1 MDWNSKIESIIKNK
15 KWIKNDTG
23 LWKVQCCKLVRDK
36 EELMVFIVTDELD
49 GPAISRVEKIVVTNN
64 NNELVVFYD
73 GEFDTTLDEEDYD
86 SYSEFFTLKE
96 WGVLF
101 NGNAAKELLEMDM
114 ITDEEGFYIESH
126 EGMSR
131 FIGNFDENASEEI
144 TEYFKL

>member
-1 MDWNSKIESIIKNK
+1 MDWNSKIENIIKNK

>member
-96 WGVLF
+96 WSALF
-101 NGNAAKELLEMDM
+101 SGNAAKELLEMD
-114 ITDEEGFYIESH
+114 IVTDEEGFYIESH

-144 TEYFKL
+144 AEYFKL